1 MLVTVPLGSLRT
13 GDTLAAFRSLEGKLG
28 HPRDVQSGNY
38 VGCGR
43 AASGNHWRAAG
54 GAPER
59 SEWAP
64 LDAPLTALVLRV
76 LREAHFRVYGRP

>member
-13 GDTLAAFRSLEGKLG
+13 GVTLAAYRSSEGQLG
-28 HPRDVQSGNY
+28 HPRDVQSGNCM
-38 VGCGR
+38 GCGR
-43 AASGNHWRAAG
+43 AANGNHWRAAG